1 MCGEERGGPGKAMG
15 RRREERRQEWVE
27 DEAGGGKA
35 MRVRGGRCGTG
46 HGERRRNREGTGD
59 GWAWRRD
66 NRKIDATC
74 TKRLFQCVSARLD
87 FFSRFFKGCKKQKP
101 CICASSHLGQARV
114 LGPTFVPSHHA
125 RHYRIISHRIVING
139 CVVKASSTTST

>member
-1 MCGEERGGPGKAMG
+1 MCGEERGGTRKAMG
-15 RRREERRQEWVE
+15 RRREDRRQEWVE

-59 GWAWRRD
+59 GWPWRRD

-101 CICASSHLGQARV
+101 CPNSWLVCEDRNTEVDVTSPSWLRAEYKNANDVPEKADGQ
-114 LGPTFVPSHHA
+114 
-125 RHYRIISHRIVING
+125 
-139 CVVKASSTTST
+139 